1 MKSNYDYEEKDDK
14 IAISN
19 IIGIILLIL
28 SLLAWIVS
36 IIVPFI
42 YSMQV
47 KNLSR
52 DPKNIKDNGCLLYS
66 MKQDKYGSN
75 TFYLNQQDSYTLTYI
90 TIKGSPFE
98 KNFYQ
103 LRKNSNM
110 TYDEFKKI
118 HAKEC
123 IKVRYIHH
131 DFLWMSRDYLYDL
144 Q

>member
-90 TIKGSPFE
+90 TIKG
-98 KNFYQ
+98 
-103 LRKNSNM
+103 
-110 TYDEFKKI
+110 
-118 HAKEC
+118 
-123 IKVRYIHH
+123 
-131 DFLWMSRDYLYDL
+131 
-144 Q
+144 